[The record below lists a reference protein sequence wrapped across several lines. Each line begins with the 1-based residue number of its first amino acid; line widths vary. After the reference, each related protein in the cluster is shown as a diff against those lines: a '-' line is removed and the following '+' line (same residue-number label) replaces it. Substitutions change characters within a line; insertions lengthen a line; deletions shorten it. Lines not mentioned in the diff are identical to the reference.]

1 MNGAAFADTIK
12 VGVVG
17 PFSGPFA
24 IQGKNFKAG
33 IDAYMALN
41 GSKVGDD
48 DIEIVYRDMPQADPA
63 QAKALA
69 QELVVKEGV
78 QYLAGFYF
86 TPDAMAVTP
95 LLEQANVPL
104 VIMNAATSAIVT
116 KSPLVVRTS
125 FTLWQTSVPMAKVAN
140 ERGVKK
146 VITVVS
152 DYGPGVDAE
161 TAFTTTFEADG
172 GEIVE
177 SIRMPLSTNDF
188 SPIMQRVKDSGA
200 EAVFAFLPSGP
211 TTLGFVKSYNE
222 NGAEGG
228 RHPVPGARRPD
239 PGIRPAGARR
249 LARSASSP
257 PSTMRSRTI
266 RPRTRSSSR
275 PHARRSA
282 IRPNS
287 RFPSVG
293 AYDGMHVI
301 YKMIEATG
309 GKQDAQKA
317 VDAVKGL
324 AWESP
329 RGPVSIDA
337 ESRHITQNIY
347 LREVAKAEDGT
358 YYNKE
363 IATFEKHD
371 RSWSRGSEIGAFLPH
386 RPGADASGTDLT
398 RRAAR
403 SCRPSSASRS
413 TRWPTA
419 WCCSSSRSACR

>member
-1 MNGAAFADTIK
+1 MRRIILAALAALATSVAAQADTIK

-24 IQGKNFKAG
+24 LQGKNFKAG
-33 IDAYMALN
+33 IDAYMAVN
-41 GSKVGDD
+41 GAKVGDD
-48 DIEIVYRDMPQADPA
+48 DIEIIYRDVPQADPA
-63 QAKALA
+63 QSKALA

-125 FTLWQTSVPMAKVAN
+125 FTLWQTSTPIAKVAKDA
-140 ERGVKK
+140 GVSK
-146 VITVVS
+146 IISVVS

-161 TAFTTTFEADG
+161 NAFKAGFEAAG

-177 SIRMPLSTNDF
+177 AIRMPLSTNDF
-188 SPIMQRVKDSGA
+188 SPIMQRIKDSGA
-200 EAVFAFLPSGP
+200 EGVFAFLPSGP
-211 TTLGFVKSYNE
+211 TTLGFVKAFNE
-222 NGAEGG
+222 NGLKDGGIKFFAPGDLTQESDLPALGDAALGLQTTFHYAVSHDSPENKAFVEAAGKAIGNPAELSF
-228 RHPVPGARRPD
+228 
-239 PGIRPAGARR
+239 PA
-249 LARSASSP
+249 
-257 PSTMRSRTI
+257 
-266 RPRTRSSSR
+266 
-275 PHARRSA
+275 
-282 IRPNS
+282 
-287 RFPSVG
+287 VG

-309 GKQDAQKA
+309 GEQDAQKA

-324 AWESP
+324 SWTSP
-329 RGPVSIDA
+329 RGPVSIDP

-347 LREVAKAEDGT
+347 LREVAKADDGT

-363 IATFEKHD
+363 MQTFEKQGD
-371 RSWSRGSEIGAFLPH
+371 
-386 RPGADASGTDLT
+386 PGL
-398 RRAAR
+398 AAVK
-403 SCRPSSASRS
+403 
-413 TRWPTA
+413 
-419 WCCSSSRSACR
+419 

>member
-1 MNGAAFADTIK
+1 MTVPQREWTVPQGGNMKRTILAALAALALSGAAYADTIK
-12 VGVVG
+12 IGVVG

-24 IQGKNFKAG
+24 LQGKNFKAG

-48 DIEIVYRDMPQADPA
+48 DIEIIYRDVPQADPA
-63 QAKALA
+63 QSKALA

-125 FTLWQTSVPMAKVAN
+125 FTTWQTSTPIAKVAKDA
-140 ERGVKK
+140 GVSK
-146 VITVVS
+146 VISVVS

-161 TAFTTTFEADG
+161 HAFKAGFEAAG
-172 GEIVE
+172 GQVVE
-177 SIRMPLSTNDF
+177 AIRMPLATNDF
-188 SPIMQRVKDSGA
+188 SPIMQRIKDSGA
-200 EAVFAFLPSGP
+200 EGVFAFLPSGP
-211 TTLGFVKSYNE
+211 TTLGFVKAYNE
-222 NGAEGG
+222 NGLKSGGIKFFAPGDLTQESDLPALGEAALGIQTTFHYAVSHDSPENKTFVEAAAKAIGNPAE
-228 RHPVPGARRPD
+228 
-239 PGIRPAGARR
+239 
-249 LARSASSP
+249 LS
-257 PSTMRSRTI
+257 
-266 RPRTRSSSR
+266 
-275 PHARRSA
+275 
-282 IRPNS
+282 
-287 RFPSVG
+287 FPSVG

-309 GKQDAQKA
+309 GEQDAQKA

-324 AWESP
+324 SWTSP
-329 RGPVSIDA
+329 RGPVSIDP

-347 LREVAKAEDGT
+347 LREVTKADDGT

-363 IATFEKHD
+363 VQTFEKQGD
-371 RSWSRGSEIGAFLPH
+371 
-386 RPGADASGTDLT
+386 PGL
-398 RRAAR
+398 AALK
-403 SCRPSSASRS
+403 
-413 TRWPTA
+413 
-419 WCCSSSRSACR
+419 

>member
-1 MNGAAFADTIK
+1 MKRTILAALAALAMSGAACADTIK
-12 VGVVG
+12 IGVIG

-24 IQGKNFKAG
+24 LQGKNFKAG

-48 DIEIVYRDMPQADPA
+48 DIEVIYRDVPQPDPA
-63 QAKALA
+63 QSKALA

-116 KSPLVVRTS
+116 KSPLAVRTS
-125 FTLWQTSVPMAKVAN
+125 FTLWQTSTPIAKVAKDA
-140 ERGVKK
+140 GVSK
-146 VITVVS
+146 IISVVS

-161 TAFTTTFEADG
+161 NAFKHGFEAAG

-177 SIRMPLSTNDF
+177 AIRMPLSTNDF
-188 SPIMQRVKDSGA
+188 SPIMQRIKDSGA
-200 EAVFAFLPSGP
+200 EGVFAFLPSGP
-211 TTLGFVKSYNE
+211 TTLGFVKAFNE
-222 NGAEGG
+222 NGLKDAGIKFFA
-228 RHPVPGARRPD
+228 PGDLTQESDLPALGEAAL
-239 PGIRPAGARR
+239 GIRTTFHYAVSHDSPENKAFVEAASKAIGNPAE
-249 LARSASSP
+249 LS
-257 PSTMRSRTI
+257 
-266 RPRTRSSSR
+266 
-275 PHARRSA
+275 
-282 IRPNS
+282 
-287 RFPSVG
+287 FPAVG

-309 GKQDAQKA
+309 GEQDAAKA

-324 AWESP
+324 SWTSP
-329 RGPVSIDA
+329 RGPVSIDP

-347 LREVAKAEDGT
+347 LREVAKADDGT

-363 IATFEKHD
+363 IQTFEKQGD
-371 RSWSRGSEIGAFLPH
+371 
-386 RPGADASGTDLT
+386 PGL
-398 RRAAR
+398 AALK
-403 SCRPSSASRS
+403 
-413 TRWPTA
+413 
-419 WCCSSSRSACR
+419 